1 MKPLKE
7 KISITEAIVTIGMIL
22 EDVDYETPLS
32 TKESAAWNK
41 ILEVVR
47 NSEEYNEERESK

>member
-1 MKPLKE
+1 MKE